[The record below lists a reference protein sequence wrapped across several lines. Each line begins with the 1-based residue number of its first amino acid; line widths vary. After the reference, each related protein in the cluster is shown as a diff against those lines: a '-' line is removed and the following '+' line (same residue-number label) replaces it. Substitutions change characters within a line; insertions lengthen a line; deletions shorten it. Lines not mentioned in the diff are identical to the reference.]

1 LELDP
6 GKRKIAFSPAAKQ
19 RMQAGLASLKRNCN
33 TKETPKLTKTPQ
45 GIPEQRSANNDA
57 GYHHGKSTESEM
69 DLNSIF
75 SGMGPINPKTFT
87 MPNNA
92 QFAQK
97 WRSFQ
102 NTLQQLD

>member
-1 LELDP
+1 
-6 GKRKIAFSPAAKQ
+6 
-19 RMQAGLASLKRNCN
+19 MQAGLASLKRNCN